1 MITNTLK
8 SNTRQN
14 IYNVLYSP
22 VANSLG
28 RSKSPTTNPMTA
40 MLAVNKFKSAGINQI
55 GQRHKNGSSGRRTAE
70 NKLIPPQHPST
81 GQNDACSLLLLF
93 LFR

>member
-1 MITNTLK
+1 M
-8 SNTRQN
+8 
-14 IYNVLYSP
+14 
-22 VANSLG
+22 G

-40 MLAVNKFKSAGINQI
+40 MLAVNKFKSAGINQS

-93 LFR
+93 LVHIGLIIKCFGYNRIIRIYVAKNL